1 VVGFVGLIVP
11 HLVRIAGGSD
21 HRTVI
26 PGSVLAG
33 GTLLVAADLLART
46 LLAPR
51 QLPVG
56 AITAAVG
63 VPAFLFLL
71 RRDAGASR

>member
-1 VVGFVGLIVP
+1 MNRRTKARA
-11 HLVRIAGGSD
+11 VRYGIY
-21 HRTVI
+21 
-26 PGSVLAG
+26 G
-33 GTLLVAADLLART
+33 GTLLVLADTLART

-71 RRDAGASR
+71 RRSLRSGG